1 MAYFPTVVHAEQL
14 EWYLDTVKTLNI
26 QKKKKFDGRT
36 AARLN
41 RINVTA
47 IM

>member
-26 QKKKKFDGRT
+26 QKKKFEGKT